1 MDRRATLLRIPR
13 RDFNL
18 AVHLRESTSC
28 YAAASA
34 QQINDQNH

>member
-1 MDRRATLLRIPR
+1 MDRRATLVRIPQ

-18 AVHLRESTSC
+18 ALQFWESTSC

-34 QQINDQNH
+34 QQIND